1 MRADTPGAKEIE
13 EEFRPEYTQGQV
25 GDSVMQSTLG
35 TILIICLVMVLQ
47 FHSLAR

>member
-13 EEFRPEYTQGQV
+13 EAFKPEYTQGQV

-35 TILIICLVMVLQ
+35 TILIACLVMALQ
-47 FHSLAR
+47 FYFLAR